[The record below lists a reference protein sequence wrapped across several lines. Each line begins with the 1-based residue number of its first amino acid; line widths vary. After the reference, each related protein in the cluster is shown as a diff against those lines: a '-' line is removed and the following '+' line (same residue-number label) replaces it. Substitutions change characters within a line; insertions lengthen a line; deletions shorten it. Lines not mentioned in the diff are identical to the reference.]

1 MPYAKQISGRDM
13 THEEG
18 AINYSIYLNNIAID
32 LSINVDELSF
42 AMLIIKQ
49 KEEQLRFILSFYF
62 LNEYI
67 LLAFIPS
74 L

>member
-1 MPYAKQISGRDM
+1 MRRAPLGI
-13 THEEG
+13 H
-18 AINYSIYLNNIAID
+18 IILLIYLNLITID

-49 KEEQLRFILSFYF
+49 KEELRFILSFYF

>member
-1 MPYAKQISGRDM
+1 MRRAPLGI
-13 THEEG
+13 H
-18 AINYSIYLNNIAID
+18 IILLIYLNHITID

-49 KEEQLRFILSFYF
+49 KEELRFILSFYF